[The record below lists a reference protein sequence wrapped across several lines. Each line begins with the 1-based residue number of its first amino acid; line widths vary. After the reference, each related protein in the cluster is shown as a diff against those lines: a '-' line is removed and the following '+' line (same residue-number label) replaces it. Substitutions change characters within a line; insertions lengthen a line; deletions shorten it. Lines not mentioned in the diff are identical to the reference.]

1 MSFLKDLVIFLVSC
15 SILSTVDILKA
26 NFLIEYAACT
36 TPGDSGSPVWS
47 WWEDGP
53 YIVGLMTEV
62 GSQLGVSAGWGPAG
76 QALVNLVSQARSL
89 YP

>member
-1 MSFLKDLVIFLVSC
+1 MYPYVQGPF
-15 SILSTVDILKA
+15 SIVNEFSEGFGDIL
-26 NFLIEYAACT
+26 EYAACG

-62 GSQLGVSAGWGPAG
+62 ASQLGANAVWGPAG

>member
-1 MSFLKDLVIFLVSC
+1 VIFLVSC
-15 SILSTVDILKA
+15 SVLVGPWCFEA
-26 NFLIEYAACT
+26 NFLVEYAACD

-62 GSQLGVSAGWGPAG
+62 GSQLGANAGWGPAG